1 MRGAARAPLP
11 KEANPMSDVTL
22 RAQVLAEALPY
33 IQKYYGKTIVI
44 KYGGSAMI
52 SRELREAVIGD
63 VILLSLVGIH
73 VVVVHGGGPEI
84 SAMLK
89 KIGKESR
96 FVDGL
101 RYTDEETMEVVQQ
114 VLCGKVNKDLVATL
128 NRMGGRALG
137 LCGMDAGLFQARKLS
152 ERYGLVG
159 EIIQVD
165 PSIVE
170 DALAD
175 GYIPVVS
182 TVAQGVDGETAY
194 NINADTAAA
203 KLAVALHAEKLILLT
218 DVRGLL
224 RDPKNEETLIHVVEL
239 PEVPGL
245 VKDGII
251 QGGMIPKV
259 DCCVEAV
266 RSGVER
272 THILDGRIPHSI
284 LIEMLSDEGIG
295 TMLL

>member
-1 MRGAARAPLP
+1 
-11 KEANPMSDVTL
+11 MSDFPVAQ

-33 IQKYYGKTIVI
+33 IQKYYGKTIVV
-44 KYGGSAMI
+44 KYGGNAMI
-52 SRELREAVIGD
+52 SEELRQAVISD
-63 VILLSLVGIH
+63 IILLHLVGIQ

-89 KIGKESR
+89 KIGKESK

-101 RYTDEETMEVVQQ
+101 RYTDAETMEVVQQ
-114 VLCGKVNKDLVATL
+114 VLCGKVNKDLVAIL
-128 NRMGGRALG
+128 NAMGGRALG
-137 LCGMDAGLFQARKLS
+137 LCGMDAGLFQAKKLD
-152 ERYGLVG
+152 EKYGLVG
-159 EIIQVD
+159 EMVQVD
-165 PSIVE
+165 PAIVN
-170 DALAD
+170 DALSD

-203 KLAVALHAEKLILLT
+203 KLAVALGAEKLILLT

-224 RDPKNEETLIHVVEL
+224 RDPKDESTLLPVVEL
-239 PEVPGL
+239 SKVPGL
-245 VKDGII
+245 IKDGVI

-266 RSGVER
+266 RSGVKNAV
-272 THILDGRIPHSI
+272 ILDGRIPHSI
-284 LIEMLSDEGIG
+284 LIELLSNEGIG

>member
-1 MRGAARAPLP
+1 
-11 KEANPMSDVTL
+11 MSDSHVAQ

-33 IQKYYGKTIVI
+33 IQKYYGKTIVV
-44 KYGGSAMI
+44 KYGGNAMI
-52 SRELREAVIGD
+52 SEELRQAVISD
-63 VILLSLVGIH
+63 IILLHLVGIQ

-89 KIGKESR
+89 KIGKGSK

-101 RYTDEETMEVVQQ
+101 RYTDAETMEVVQQ

-128 NRMGGRALG
+128 NSMGGRALG
-137 LCGMDAGLFQARKLS
+137 LCGMDAGLFQAKKLD
-152 ERYGLVG
+152 EKYGLVG
-159 EIIQVD
+159 EMVQVD
-165 PSIVE
+165 PAIVH
-170 DALAD
+170 DALSD

-203 KLAVALHAEKLILLT
+203 KLAVALGAEKLILLT

-224 RDPKNEETLIHVVEL
+224 RDPADEDTLLPVVEL
-239 PEVPGL
+239 SKVPGL
-245 VKDGII
+245 VKDGVIK
-251 QGGMIPKV
+251 GGMIPKV

-266 RSGVER
+266 RSGVKDAV
-272 THILDGRIPHSI
+272 ILDGRIPHSI
-284 LIEMLSDEGIG
+284 LIELLSNEGIG

>member
-1 MRGAARAPLP
+1 
-11 KEANPMSDVTL
+11 MSDPHVAQ

-33 IQKYYGKTIVI
+33 IQKYYGKTIVV
-44 KYGGSAMI
+44 KYGGNAMI
-52 SRELREAVIGD
+52 SEELRQAVISD
-63 VILLSLVGIH
+63 IILLHLVGIR

-101 RYTDEETMEVVQQ
+101 RYTDAETMEVVQQ

-128 NRMGGRALG
+128 NAVGGRALG
-137 LCGMDAGLFQARKLS
+137 LCGMDAGLFQARKLD
-152 ERYGLVG
+152 EKYGLVG
-159 EIIQVD
+159 EMVRVD
-165 PSIVE
+165 PAIVR

-182 TVAQGVDGETAY
+182 TVAQGIDGETAY

-203 KLAVALHAEKLILLT
+203 KLAVALGAEKLILLT

-224 RDPKNEETLIHVVEL
+224 RDPKDESTLLPVVEL
-239 PEVPGL
+239 SKVPGL
-245 VKDGII
+245 IKDGVI
-251 QGGMIPKV
+251 QGGMLPKV

-266 RSGVER
+266 RSGVENAV
-272 THILDGRIPHSI
+272 ILDGRIPHSI
-284 LIEMLSDEGIG
+284 LIELLSNEGIG

>member
-1 MRGAARAPLP
+1 
-11 KEANPMSDVTL
+11 MSDFPVAQ

-33 IQKYYGKTIVI
+33 IQKYYGKTIVV
-44 KYGGSAMI
+44 KYGGNAMI
-52 SRELREAVIGD
+52 SEELRQAVISD
-63 VILLSLVGIH
+63 IILLHLVGIQ

-89 KIGKESR
+89 KIGKESK

-101 RYTDEETMEVVQQ
+101 RYTDAETMEVVQQ

-128 NRMGGRALG
+128 NAVGGRALG
-137 LCGMDAGLFQARKLS
+137 LCGMDAGLFQAKKLD
-152 ERYGLVG
+152 EKYGLVG
-159 EIIQVD
+159 EMVQVD
-165 PSIVE
+165 PAIVN
-170 DALAD
+170 DALSD

-203 KLAVALHAEKLILLT
+203 KLAVALGAEKLILLT

-224 RDPKNEETLIHVVEL
+224 LDPKDESTLLPVVEL
-239 PEVPGL
+239 SKVPGL
-245 VKDGII
+245 IKDGVI

-266 RSGVER
+266 RSGVKNAV
-272 THILDGRIPHSI
+272 ILDGRIPHSI
-284 LIEMLSDEGIG
+284 LIELLSNEGIG

>member
-1 MRGAARAPLP
+1 
-11 KEANPMSDVTL
+11 MSSSHVE

-33 IQKYYGKTIVI
+33 IQKYNGKTVVV
-44 KYGGSAMI
+44 KYGGNAMI
-52 SRELREAVIGD
+52 SEALRKAVISD
-63 VILLSLVGIH
+63 IILLHLVGIQ

-159 EIIQVD
+159 EITQVD

-272 THILDGRIPHSI
+272 THILDGRIPHYI